1 MTRYKYYAV
10 YLMNLDGFEEYVVDQ
25 QRQSQT
31 VKADFSSMNENDGDA
46 VAVTSAGNYEVAS

>member
-1 MTRYKYYAV
+1 MD
-10 YLMNLDGFEEYVVDQ
+10 LDGFEEYVVDQ

-46 VAVTSAGNYEVAS
+46 VAVTSAGNYEVDS